1 MRVWCFSGAN
11 GVGALTNDE
20 RGKDLPTDL
29 GPWRPVASLTLGEHE
44 DEREAKRLIEEHGF
58 CCFDEAGEEQAGDSD
73 DIAPG

>member
-29 GPWRPVASLTLGEHE
+29 GPWRSVATLVLGDHE
-44 DEREAKRLIEEHGF
+44 DERMAKHLIQEHGF
-58 CCFDEAGEEQAGDSD
+58 CCFDETPD
-73 DIAPG
+73 D